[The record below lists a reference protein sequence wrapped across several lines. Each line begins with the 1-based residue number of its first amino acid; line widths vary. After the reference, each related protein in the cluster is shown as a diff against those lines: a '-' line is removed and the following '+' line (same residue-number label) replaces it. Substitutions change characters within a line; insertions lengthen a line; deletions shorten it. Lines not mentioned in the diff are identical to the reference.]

1 MFEGN
6 QQQDAHEMLGYILNL
21 LQEIK
26 IQAAPAAPLTGKLV
40 FLMKIECLFHFII
53 VNLEVLN

>member
-40 FLMKIECLFHFII
+40 FLILLKLLTKIHSE
-53 VNLEVLN
+53 